1 MLDSIGFINLYYFIY
16 FRNLRLK
23 KMEWEEEERRGRGK
37 SQSIRRELDTPWATD
52 LEQRE
57 QRRTCL

>member
-52 LEQRE
+52 LEQRKL
-57 QRRTCL
+57 RRTCL